1 MADNSRN
8 YIGIAMGL
16 DVTDLKAGLQ
26 ETKKEIQTA
35 NKQFAAATS
44 GMDDWKKSS
53 DGLSAK
59 LEQLDKV
66 LVQQK
71 KNVAGIEA
79 ELKKAKEQYGD
90 NSEQVRR
97 LTDKLLDAQAAVGK
111 TEKAQRKYTKALEE
125 VEADTKDVTDATD
138 KMSRGLKD
146 ADDATEQ
153 LKGGFTVLKGVVAGL
168 VTTGIN
174 ALVGGLANAV
184 EESREFRQELAYL
197 EQGAEDA
204 GVSFE
209 KAKDKVRD
217 VFAVFGEEDSAVEG
231 LNNLM
236 TAGFDGAALDQITD
250 QLTGAAVKWHDTLK
264 FEGLADGLQETLAT
278 GKAIGPFVELLERG
292 GIVAEDF
299 DAGLAAATT
308 TAEKQQYV
316 LDTLS
321 KLGLE
326 EVADGY
332 REANKSLIESQEAQF
347 NYNET
352 MGQVGERVE
361 PVFTTI
367 KQGWADVLDAILLAS
382 DGVDLEALKTG
393 IKDAFTWFIDEGIPL
408 IKEFAQFV
416 VDNKDIILGTITG
429 IGAAFAAW
437 QATTIIQGATAAMK
451 TLWVTTEGMTVA
463 QKLLN
468 LAMKANPIGIV
479 ITIIAGLVA
488 AFITLWNTSDE
499 FRGFWIGLW
508 DKIKAAVKPVIDW
521 IGKAFSTAW
530 SGIKKTWSVVADWFK
545 GVWNKIK
552 SIFSPSA
559 VKSSVAT
566 PFSNAWNAIK
576 AVWNAVTGYFKL
588 VWSNIKSIFK
598 VVKSVLSGDFRGAWN
613 GIKDIWN
620 NSKSYFSGIIDTIFG
635 YFGDLPDKLI
645 SIGRDMID
653 GLVQGIKNAAGKV
666 TDAAKEI
673 GRKAVNAF
681 ENVFDI
687 GSPSKLM
694 HDKIG
699 MMLGAGIGEG
709 ILDSSKIVNKDINKF
724 GDSLDT
730 ELGTELTVPI
740 EEPNCDELCEPA
752 LDAWTLIKNAW
763 NLAPEYF
770 SGIWNRISATFSVVP
785 NTIREYFE
793 NAWMF
798 TQTTWNNAPSY
809 FTQLS
814 DNIQNV
820 ISILCAALESEFSR
834 AMDNII
840 ADVNRAIA
848 AVRRLKAEQGIASS
862 AGQSV
867 GAGVSQGIAQGITSN
882 TKPIISGMVSGVT
895 QGVNTTQK
903 VFGIHSPSTVTRDE
917 IGVPLAEGIAV
928 GLLSSLGNVKRDL
941 NKFVAGLQANISDI
955 QGGLSLPVSTG
966 NRGVMSNNNSVV
978 NNTYNQVI
986 NAPKQPSRIEL
997 YRQTKNLLAMRGGH
1011 NV

>member
-79 ELKKAKEQYGD
+79 ELKKAKEEYGE
-90 NSEQVRR
+90 NSEAVRR

-125 VEADTKDVTDATD
+125 VEADTKDLSDATN
-138 KMSRGLKD
+138 KMSRGLEE
-146 ADDATEQ
+146 ADDATQ
-153 LKGGFTVLKGVVAGL
+153 KLKGGFTVLKGVVAGL
-168 VTTGIN
+168 VTSGIT

-197 EQGAEDA
+197 EQGAADA

-209 KAKDKVRD
+209 KAKDKVKD

-361 PVFTTI
+361 PIFTTI
-367 KQGWADVLDAILLAS
+367 KNGWADVLEATLLS
-382 DGVDLEALKTG
+382 TEGVDLEAFKNG
-393 IKDAFTWFIDEGIPL
+393 IKDAFSWFIDEGIPL
-408 IKEFAQFV
+408 IKEFATFV
-416 VDNKDIILGTITG
+416 IENKNTILASIVA
-429 IGAAFAAW
+429 IGVAF
-437 QATTIIQGATAAMK
+437 TTWKVKSLIQGAIALAKGGIAAYK
-451 TLWVTTEGMTVA
+451 LWALETEKLTLK

-468 LAMKANPIGIV
+468 LAMRANVIGAI
-479 ITIIAGLVA
+479 ISLIAGLVA
-488 AFITLWNTSDE
+488 GFITLWNTSDE
-499 FRGFWIGLW
+499 FRNFWIGLW
-508 DKIKAAVKPVIDW
+508 NSIKQAAQPVIDFLAP
-521 IGKAFSTAW
+521 AFAAAW
-530 SGIKKTWSVVADWFK
+530 NGIKVVWDVAVSYFKVVWENIKLTFSVVKSVLSGDFKGALDGIKSIWQNTAGWFK
-545 GVWNKIK
+545 GIWNKIK
-552 SIFSPSA
+552 AVFAPSIVNSGIA
-559 VKSSVAT
+559 A
-566 PFSNAWNAIK
+566 PFSNAWNVIK
-576 AVWNAVTGYFKL
+576 AVWNAVTGYFRL
-588 VWSNIKSIFK
+588 VWSNIRGIFS
-598 VVKSVLSGDFRGAWN
+598 VVKSVLSGDFRGAWE
-613 GIKDIWN
+613 GIKSIWN
-620 NSKSYFSGIIDTIFG
+620 NTKSYFSGIVETIFG
-635 YFGDLPDKLI
+635 YFAKLPSRFV
-645 SIGRDMID
+645 SIGKNMINGIVD
-653 GLVQGIKNAAGKV
+653 GVKSAAGNLASAAMDV
-666 TDAAKEI
+666 VRGAMDAVENFLDMGSPSRLMAKEI
-673 GRKAVNAF
+673 G
-681 ENVFDI
+681 
-687 GSPSKLM
+687 
-694 HDKIG
+694 
-699 MMLGAGIGEG
+699 
-709 ILDSSKIVNKDINKF
+709 
-724 GDSLDT
+724 
-730 ELGTELTVPI
+730 
-740 EEPNCDELCEPA
+740 EPM
-752 LDAWTLIKNAW
+752 
-763 NLAPEYF
+763 
-770 SGIWNRISATFSVVP
+770 G
-785 NTIREYFE
+785 
-793 NAWMF
+793 
-798 TQTTWNNAPSY
+798 
-809 FTQLS
+809 
-814 DNIQNV
+814 
-820 ISILCAALESEFSR
+820 
-834 AMDNII
+834 
-840 ADVNRAIA
+840 
-848 AVRRLKAEQGIASS
+848 
-862 AGQSV
+862 
-867 GAGVSQGIAQGITSN
+867 
-882 TKPIISGMVSGVT
+882 
-895 QGVNTTQK
+895 QGV
-903 VFGIHSPSTVTRDE
+903 G
-917 IGVPLAEGIAV
+917 V
-928 GLLSSLGNVKRDL
+928 GLLASTKSVARDMDTF
-941 NKFVAGLQANISDI
+941 NHDLQSKISQI

-966 NRGVMSNNNSVV
+966 NTGVTSSVSNNY
-978 NNTYNQVI
+978 TQII

-997 YRQTKNLLAMRGGH
+997 YRQSKNLLALRGGY